1 MIKYTVNNNTVI
13 AEFSRDWIDTLVEY
27 YFKNTYINYDTLRD
41 IVYDYLLKVENDG
54 LKFYGEAKC
63 SPDDIF
69 EEEIG
74 KQIAKTRLINKYNR
88 VVRRINEILI
98 ELIKS
103 DMRFL
108 RTRQR
113 WRGGWHD
120 RADEAWD
127 VCSEPEEHG
136 HCQEA
141 SMYKKEG

>member
-1 MIKYTVNNNTVI
+1 MIKYAVNNNTVI
-13 AEFSRDWIDTLVEY
+13 AEFRRDWVDTLVEY
-27 YFKNTYINYDTLRD
+27 YTNNTHINYATLND
-41 IVYDYLLKVENDG
+41 VVYYYLLKVENDG
-54 LKFYGEAKC
+54 FKPYGEARC
-63 SPDDIF
+63 SPDDVF

-113 WRGGWHD
+113 M
-120 RADEAWD
+120 
-127 VCSEPEEHG
+127 S
-136 HCQEA
+136 
-141 SMYKKEG
+141 

>member
-1 MIKYTVNNNTVI
+1 MINYTVNNITVR
-13 AEFSRDWIDTLVEY
+13 AEFRRDWIDTLVEY

-103 DMRFL
+103 DMQFL

-113 WRGGWHD
+113 M
-120 RADEAWD
+120 
-127 VCSEPEEHG
+127 S
-136 HCQEA
+136 
-141 SMYKKEG
+141 

>member
-1 MIKYTVNNNTVI
+1 MIKYIVNNNTVI

-63 SPDDIF
+63 SPDDVF
-69 EEEIG
+69 DEDIG
-74 KQIAKTRLINKYNR
+74 KQIARTRLINKYNR
-88 VVRRINEILI
+88 VVAGINEILI

-113 WRGGWHD
+113 R
-120 RADEAWD
+120 
-127 VCSEPEEHG
+127 S
-136 HCQEA
+136 
-141 SMYKKEG
+141 